1 MGLIYCI
8 KVSVLGKIGKINIER
23 RGKLIERLRGRHTK
37 KAGDIKNLHSS
48 KPNISLLFQL
58 DLLTDVR
65 ELLQILFLR
74 SSWSARQEMKLI
86 KYFRPKY
93 K

>member
-1 MGLIYCI
+1 MGLIYRV

-23 RGKLIERLRGRHTK
+23 RRKLIERLRGRHTK

-65 ELLQILFLR
+65 ESLQILFSVL
-74 SSWSARQEMKLI
+74 AVVVDEAGDEINKI
-86 KYFRPKY
+86 FCA
-93 K
+93 